1 MAIGSGIGSQL
12 GIAAETTFN
21 TPVTVTRF
29 YEFTSENLNYNKK
42 VAVGMGLRAG
52 GQLPRSQRRVVT
64 TTDVT
69 GEIVLDLPTRG
80 LGLLLAQAM
89 GTSPSVVTTTT
100 GVYSYTFTLGDTYG
114 RSFSAQVGVPQ
125 YGGTVTPKSIAG
137 AKIQGFELGVAVGGI
152 ATGKFT
158 VDAASLTTST
168 SLATAS
174 YSATTN
180 LFHFAQGV
188 ITDNASSS
196 PVTYANIKDFSL
208 TVDNALKTDRFNLG
222 SAGAKQEQII
232 NGFRAITG
240 KVTAEFTDT
249 VLLDKFLAD
258 TTAGLKLTFT
268 GATIGTSGSNK
279 ELLSITIPAC
289 KFDGDVPAVSGPGV
303 IDVSFGFTVYDDG
316 TNAPF
321 TIVTQSLDNAL

>member
-1 MAIGSGIGSQL
+1 MAIGSGIGAQL

-52 GQLPRSQRRVVT
+52 GQLPRAQRRVVT

-69 GEIVLDLPTRG
+69 GEIMLDLPTRG

-89 GTSPSVVTTTT
+89 GTSPAAVTTTT
-100 GVYSYTFTLGDTYG
+100 GVYSYTFTLGDVYG

-125 YGGTVTPKSIAG
+125 YGGTVTPKSISG
-137 AKIQGFELGVAVGGI
+137 AKIQGFELAVANGGI

-174 YSATTN
+174 YSTISN
-180 LFHFAQGV
+180 LFHFAQGA
-188 ITDNASSS
+188 ITVAGSS
-196 PVTYANIKDFSL
+196 VANIKDFTL
-208 TVDNALKTDRFNLG
+208 TVGNTLKGDRYNLG
-222 SAGAKQEQII
+222 SAGIKAEQVI
-232 NGFRAITG
+232 NGFRKISG
-240 KVTAEFTDT
+240 KMTAEFTDT
-249 VLLDKFLAD
+249 TLLAAYLAD
-258 TTAGLKLTFT
+258 TTTAIVLTFT
-268 GATIGTSGSNK
+268 GAVIANGQSEK
-279 ELLSITIPAC
+279 LVITIPAA
-289 KFDGDVPAVSGPGV
+289 KFNADTPNVPGPGV
-303 IDVSFGFTVYDDG
+303 IDLGMTYEAYDDG
-316 TNAPF
+316 TNQPL
-321 TIVTQSLDNAL
+321 TIVYQTADTAL